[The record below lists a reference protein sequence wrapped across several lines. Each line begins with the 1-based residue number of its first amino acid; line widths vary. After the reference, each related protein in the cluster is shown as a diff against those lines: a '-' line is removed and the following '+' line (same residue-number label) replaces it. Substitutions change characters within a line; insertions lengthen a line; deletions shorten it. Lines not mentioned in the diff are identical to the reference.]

1 MSPEEDSE
9 PEDAEKWAAEM
20 EERAPEFMEP
30 VLELDE
36 GEEVD
41 TSKARSERDAA
52 ASTLYR
58 ERRTVEEVVEGEEE
72 GADGEKVST
81 PVRLTRAERRSLRE
95 QKRLDREVER
105 MQRSNHTTL
114 RSSLAYKTFYDAV
127 CNRVGV
133 IVAGFGVA
141 MILFTV
147 SYDWLQG
154 HELSLGPRHMFALVV
169 SIAVYGIGMALEGL
183 RVLSPE
189 CEGLEARALRA
200 QASGEGV
207 NGPQKKVEEPKPI
220 PMIPEEALEKL
231 SGKRE

>member
-1 MSPEEDSE
+1 MAPEDDGPPEE
-9 PEDAEKWAAEM
+9 AEGWAAER
-20 EERAPEFMEP
+20 EETAPEFMEP
-30 VLELDE
+30 VVEVGG

-41 TSKARSERDAA
+41 PSRTRKARDARA
-52 ASTLYR
+52 ASLYR
-58 ERRTVEEVVEGEEE
+58 ERRLVEEVVEDASPEE
-72 GADGEKVST
+72 ARPK
-81 PVRLTRAERRSLRE
+81 LTREERRALRDRR
-95 QKRLDREVER
+95 RLEREVVRIER
-105 MQRSNHTTL
+105 ANGSRVRST
-114 RSSLAYKTFYDAV
+114 LAYKTFYDMV

-154 HELSLGPRHMFALVV
+154 HEFSLGTRHWMALIV
-169 SIAVYGIGMALEGL
+169 SIAVYGVGMALEGM

-200 QASGEGV
+200 QAAGDGQGNDRHRRED
-207 NGPQKKVEEPKPI
+207 PKPI

-231 SGKRE
+231 NGGRGRD

>member
-1 MSPEEDSE
+1 MPPEEDSE
-9 PEDAEKWAAEM
+9 PEDAEQWAAER

-30 VLELDE
+30 VVEVDE

-41 TSKARSERDAA
+41 TSKARRERDAA
-52 ASTLYR
+52 TSTLYR
-58 ERRTVEEVVEGEEE
+58 ERRTVEEVVEVEEE
-72 GADGEKVST
+72 APAPK
-81 PVRLTRAERRSLRE
+81 RLTRAERKALRE
-95 QKRLDREVER
+95 RKRLDREVER
-105 MQRSNHTTL
+105 MQRSNHSAL
-114 RSSLAYKTFYDAV
+114 RSSLAYKTFYDMV

-133 IVAGFGVA
+133 IIAGFGVA

-154 HELSLGPRHMFALVV
+154 HQLSLGPRHMFALVI

-189 CEGLEARALRA
+189 CEGLEARALRV

-207 NGPQKKVEEPKPI
+207 NGPRKKREEPKPI
-220 PMIPEEALEKL
+220 PMIPEEALVKL
-231 SGKRE
+231 NGKGE

>member
-1 MSPEEDSE
+1 MPPGEDSE
-9 PEDAEKWAAEM
+9 PEDAEKWAAER

-30 VLELDE
+30 VVEVDE
-36 GEEVD
+36 AEPGEVD
-41 TSKARSERDAA
+41 TGRDRRERDAA

-58 ERRTVEEVVEGEEE
+58 ERRTVEEAVVEEEAP
-72 GADGEKVST
+72 G
-81 PVRLTRAERRSLRE
+81 PRRQTREERRARRE
-95 QKRLDREVER
+95 QRRLDREVQR
-105 MQRSNHTTL
+105 MMRSGDP
-114 RSSLAYKTFYDAV
+114 RIGSSLAYKTFYDMV

-154 HELSLGPRHMFALVV
+154 HELSLGTRHWTALVI
-169 SIAVYGIGMALEGL
+169 SIAVYGLGMALEGM

-200 QASGEGV
+200 QATGQV
-207 NGPQKKVEEPKPI
+207 NGTARGRPEEPGPV
-220 PMIPEEALEKL
+220 PMIPEDALEKL
-231 SGKRE
+231 KGGRE

>member
-1 MSPEEDSE
+1 MPPEEDSE
-9 PEDAEKWAAEM
+9 PEDADKWAAER

-30 VLELDE
+30 VVEVDE

-41 TSKARSERDAA
+41 TSKTRSERDAA

-58 ERRTVEEVVEGEEE
+58 ERQTVEEVVEEEE
-72 GADGEKVST
+72 APAPK
-81 PVRLTRAERRSLRE
+81 RLTRAERKALRE
-95 QKRLDREVER
+95 RKRLDREVER
-105 MQRSNHTTL
+105 MQVSNHTAL
-114 RSSLAYKTFYDAV
+114 RSSLAYKTFYDMV

-133 IVAGFGVA
+133 IIAGFGVA

-154 HELSLGPRHMFALVV
+154 NQLSLGPRHMFALLI

-183 RVLSPE
+183 RILSPE

-200 QASGEGV
+200 QATGEGV
-207 NGPQKKVEEPKPI
+207 NGPRNKKEEPKPI

-231 SGKRE
+231 NGKGE